1 MIECRELDD
10 PYCGMVEWTSLFPG
24 GVATFTCNHSC
35 ELIGDPT
42 RDCTYNGTWSGEDP
56 RCERKLL
63 SPLHLQ
69 YVYKCKNHE
78 VGCRDDTVPKTVDTR
93 RYCEED

>member
-24 GVATFTCNHSC
+24 GVATYTCNHSC

-42 RDCTYNGTWSGEDP
+42 RDCTYNGTWSGEEP

-63 SPLHLQ
+63 SLLQSCTQLHLLLYTYIIAISKQ
-69 YVYKCKNHE
+69 HV
-78 VGCRDDTVPKTVDTR
+78 TVVKVL
-93 RYCEED
+93 